1 MNLLSVFQSSISQH
15 GDITRQAL
23 RLTTGVTR
31 AVTHEM
37 HPHIK
42 PTDDFNI
49 PAAAT
54 SDVLLTAAKLILNTA
69 RSIRKPD

>member
-15 GDITRQAL
+15 GGITRQVP
-23 RLTTGVTR
+23 RLMTGVTR

-42 PTDDFNI
+42 PTDDFI
-49 PAAAT
+49 ILAAVT
-54 SDVLLTAAKLILNTA
+54 SDELLTAAKLLLNTA
-69 RSIRKPD
+69 R